1 MTGLLPNILEN
12 ANSLK
17 PYAEFLVDA
26 EEEEDDD
33 GKHQH
38 VTNLYWQLG
47 CDSVTKYSNAE
58 FNLLSICCGKD

>member
-33 GKHQH
+33 GKH
-38 VTNLYWQLG
+38 
-47 CDSVTKYSNAE
+47 
-58 FNLLSICCGKD
+58 